1 MTKTRPSPPDSLI
14 VKDIPYS
21 YCNSYS
27 KIVLSFARHRS
38 KDFVKSKLFMRDR
51 AVILFGC

>member
-21 YCNSYS
+21 YCNSYT
-27 KIVLSFARHRS
+27 KIVLSFARHRTS
-38 KDFVKSKLFMRDR
+38 LW
-51 AVILFGC
+51 